1 MAVEDQQRL
10 GTKRYR
16 VYQTVGIAIGVVFLA
31 LAAAAFF
38 AGGGPIIA
46 AIAAAGGILV
56 LIVSIVSMVRS

>member
-10 GTKRYR
+10 GTTRYR
-16 VYQTVGIAIGVVFLA
+16 VYQIMGIVIGLVFLG
-31 LAAAAFF
+31 LAAAAYF

-46 AIAAAGGILV
+46 AIAAAGGIVV